1 MVELEKVPK
10 VGMRLR
16 MWKVKKSGYKIPW
29 LSKHGASMIL
39 IKTLTQNCTAG
50 TFNPLFCLLLASLRH
65 RYPGFLL
72 WWGYQFIFCLH
83 DLSFHWV
90 EIQFPYQDTQQNC
103 GHHIGK
109 PEGRIRRKK
118 EKPCYAVNLPKD
130 NSQLGQVVPA
140 VTPRCWKHLLSC
152 LPQRLTKTSFPM
164 LTSTLGTPGFL
175 RNPTRRGFSWLIP
188 HWISLGQTY
197 KRQNTLKLSE
207 QAQHPFPRNTHTHTQ
222 GKNWKW
228 NTESH

>member
-1 MVELEKVPK
+1 MT
-10 VGMRLR
+10 
-16 MWKVKKSGYKIPW
+16 
-29 LSKHGASMIL
+29 L
-39 IKTLTQNCTAG
+39 IKTLAQNVTAG
-50 TFNPLFCLLLASLRH
+50 TFNPSFCLLLASLRH
-65 RYPGFLL
+65 CYPGFLL

-118 EKPCYAVNLPKD
+118 IKTLLWCKFAT
-130 NSQLGQVVPA
+130 GQQAAWTGCPSSNIKMLEA
-140 VTPRCWKHLLSC
+140 SSSC
-152 LPQRLTKTSFPM
+152 LPHRLTKTSFPM

-188 HWISLGQTY
+188 HWICLGQTY
-197 KRQNTLKLSE
+197 KRWNTLGFSE
-207 QAQHPFPRNTHTHTQ
+207 QAQHPFPRNMHTYS
-222 GKNWKW
+222 KKL
-228 NTESH
+228 EMK